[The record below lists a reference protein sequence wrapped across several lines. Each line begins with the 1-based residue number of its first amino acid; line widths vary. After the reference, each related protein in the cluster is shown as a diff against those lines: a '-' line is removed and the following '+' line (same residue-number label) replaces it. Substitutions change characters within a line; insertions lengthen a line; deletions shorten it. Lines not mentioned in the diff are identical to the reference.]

1 MDWYYADE
9 FDRQHFTAEEA
20 LPGLVASGA
29 IKPLS
34 LLWNE
39 SLTNWTPAIQLR
51 PQLFGTSIVPPVLTL
66 QQRREISV
74 AGQGVGGQA
83 VTTDSMAVCALVFG
97 LIGLFCFPLLGIGGI
112 ICGHIA
118 RKRASES
125 SVPTS
130 SGGLALAGLICGYL
144 SLVLLLL
151 IVVVYGIVIFAAI
164 ADGAATGTP

>member
-9 FDRQHFTAEEA
+9 YDRQHPTTEEA
-20 LPGLVASGA
+20 LPGLVASGLV
-29 IKPLS
+29 KPLT

-51 PQLFGTSIVPPVLTL
+51 PQLFGTSAVPPVLTL

-74 AGQGVGGQA
+74 AGQGVGSQPA
-83 VTTDSMAVCALVFG
+83 PTDSMAVCALVFG
-97 LIGLFCFPLLGIGGI
+97 LIGLFCFPLVGIGGV

-125 SVPTS
+125 PIPTS
-130 SGGLALAGLICGYL
+130 SGGIALAGLICGYL
-144 SLVLLLL
+144 SLVVLLL
-151 IVVVYGIVIFAAI
+151 IVVFYGIAIFAAI
-164 ADGAATGTP
+164 ADGGANGTP